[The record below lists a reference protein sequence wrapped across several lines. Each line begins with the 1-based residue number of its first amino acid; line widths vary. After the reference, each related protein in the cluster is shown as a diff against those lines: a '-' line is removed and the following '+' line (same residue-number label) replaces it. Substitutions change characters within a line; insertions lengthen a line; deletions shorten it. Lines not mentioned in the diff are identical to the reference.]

1 MAKKAII
8 IGAGPAGLTAAY
20 ELLTRTDIEP
30 VILEE
35 NDFVGGISATLDYKH
50 NKIDMGGHRFFSK
63 SERVMDWWLSILPLQ
78 GKPAEDDI
86 LLAREVELSSAADA
100 PDPEKT
106 DKVMLKRHRLSRIY
120 YLKTFFSYP
129 VSLNMDT
136 IKGLGLWRMCKIG
149 CSYLKALAFPIKDEK
164 SLQDFMINRFG
175 RELYLT
181 FF

>member
-63 SERVMDWWLSILPLQ
+63 SEREMCIRDRAFPL
-78 GKPAEDDI
+78 
-86 LLAREVELSSAADA
+86 
-100 PDPEKT
+100 
-106 DKVMLKRHRLSRIY
+106 Y
-120 YLKTFFSYP
+120 
-129 VSLNMDT
+129 
-136 IKGLGLWRMCKIG
+136 
-149 CSYLKALAFPIKDEK
+149 LAFSTISKILIFVSFVLK
-164 SLQDFMINRFG
+164 IAFT
-175 RELYLT
+175 LT
-181 FF
+181 

>member
-78 GKPAEDDI
+78 GKPAKDDI
-86 LLAREVELSSAADA
+86 LLDREVELSSAADA

-106 DKVMLKRHRLSRIY
+106 DKVMLKTPPPFPYILPENVFQLSGQPEYGYDKRTGIMAYVQNRLLLS
-120 YLKTFFSYP
+120 
-129 VSLNMDT
+129 
-136 IKGLGLWRMCKIG
+136 
-149 CSYLKALAFPIKDEK
+149 
-164 SLQDFMINRFG
+164 
-175 RELYLT
+175 
-181 FF
+181 

>member
-78 GKPAEDDI
+78 GKQAKDDI
-86 LLAREVELSSAADA
+86 LLAREVELSSAAMHRTR
-100 PDPEKT
+100 KKLT
-106 DKVMLKRHRLSRIY
+106 RLCLKRHRLSRIY
-120 YLKTFFSYP
+120 YLKTFFQLSGQPEYGYDKRTGIMAY
-129 VSLNMDT
+129 V
-136 IKGLGLWRMCKIG
+136 
-149 CSYLKALAFPIKDEK
+149 
-164 SLQDFMINRFG
+164 QNR
-175 RELYLT
+175 LLLS
-181 FF
+181 

>member
-35 NDFVGGISATLDYKH
+35 NDIVGGISATLDYKH

-78 GKPAEDDI
+78 GKPAKDDI

-120 YLKTFFSYP
+120 YLKTCVSYP

-136 IKGLGLWRMCKIG
+136 RKGRG
-149 CSYLKALAFPIKDEK
+149 
-164 SLQDFMINRFG
+164 
-175 RELYLT
+175 
-181 FF
+181 